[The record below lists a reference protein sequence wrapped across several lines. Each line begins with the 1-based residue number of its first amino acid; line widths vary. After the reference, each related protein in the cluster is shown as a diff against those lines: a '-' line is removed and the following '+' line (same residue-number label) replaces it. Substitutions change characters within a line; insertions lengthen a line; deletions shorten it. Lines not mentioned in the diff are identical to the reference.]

1 MGKPDPE
8 RFRKWGQLAGIGP
21 TLVASVVAGW
31 LLGSW
36 ADGRFGTTPWLM
48 VVGVLLGTVA
58 GFVELVRLL
67 KDVGAVQKKKGKGE
81 EDR

>member
-1 MGKPDPE
+1 MARPDPE

-21 TLVASVVAGW
+21 TLVAAVVAGW

-36 ADGRFGTTPWLM
+36 LDQRLGTTPWIMLA
-48 VVGVLLGTVA
+48 GVLLGTA
-58 GFVELVRLL
+58 GGFLELVRVL
-67 KDVGAVQKKKGKGE
+67 KDSGAVRKTKGKGG